1 MIQSG
6 KRFLSLLSLGLSL
19 GLILSVSETVAQDT
33 PTRTLIVN
41 GQMLDAG
48 VVLVQGRSYVDIEGL
63 AEGMGGSVTF
73 EANQISLTIPGP
85 PPSEAAQT
93 PPASEAAQTPPA
105 SEAPQTP
112 PPSTAPQTP
121 EGMSKDFQKIAVF
134 TLAEM
139 REWKGAISTVVTSG
153 IPVVGTWSQDYHDRG
168 EADLMQAALAASTEP
183 DRQALQ
189 LLQQQLTRLSE
200 WADTVLGEREALNAD
215 RTIDPN
221 SLQKDQSLAK
231 ISKCGQFLSS
241 MIVSGTFS
249 DDSSCY

>member
-33 PTRTLIVN
+33 PTRALIVN
-41 GQMLDAG
+41 GETLDAG
-48 VVLVQGRSYVDIEGL
+48 VILVEGRSYVDIEGL

-85 PPSEAAQT
+85 PPSAALQT
-93 PPASEAAQTPPA
+93 PPPSA
-105 SEAPQTP
+105 APQTP

-121 EGMSKDFQKIAVF
+121 EGLSKDFQKIAVF

-168 EADLMQAALAASTEP
+168 DADLMQAALAVSTEP

-189 LLQQQLTRLSE
+189 LLQQQFTRLSE

-215 RTIDPN
+215 RTINPN
-221 SLQKDQSLAK
+221 SLQNDQSLAK
-231 ISKCGQFLSS
+231 ISQCGQFLSS

-249 DDSSCY
+249 NDSSCY

>member
-33 PTRTLIVN
+33 PTRALIVN
-41 GQMLDAG
+41 GETLDAG
-48 VVLVQGRSYVDIEGL
+48 VILVEGRSYVDIEGL

-73 EANQISLTIPGP
+73 EANQISLTIPAAPLSAPLTP
-85 PPSEAAQT
+85 PPST
-93 PPASEAAQTPPA
+93 
-105 SEAPQTP
+105 APQTP

-121 EGMSKDFQKIAVF
+121 QGMSKDFQKIAVF

-139 REWKGAISTVVTSG
+139 REWKGAIGTVVTSG
-153 IPVVGTWSQDYHDRG
+153 IPVVGTWSQDYHDRI
-168 EADLMQAALAASTEP
+168 EADLMQAVLAASTDP
-183 DRQALQ
+183 DRQALE

-215 RTIDPN
+215 KTIDPN

-231 ISKCGQFLSS
+231 ISQCGQFLSS

-249 DDSSCY
+249 NDSSCY

>member
-41 GQMLDAG
+41 GQTLDAG
-48 VVLVQGRSYVDIEGL
+48 VVLVEGRSYVDIEGL

-85 PPSEAAQT
+85 PPSAALQT
-93 PPASEAAQTPPA
+93 PPPSA
-105 SEAPQTP
+105 APQTP

-121 EGMSKDFQKIAVF
+121 EGLSKDFQKIAVF

-249 DDSSCY
+249 NDSSCY

>member
-33 PTRTLIVN
+33 PTRALIVN
-41 GQMLDAG
+41 GETLDAG
-48 VVLVQGRSYVDIEGL
+48 VILVEGRSYVDIEGL

-85 PPSEAAQT
+85 PPSAAPQT
-93 PPASEAAQTPPA
+93 PPPSAAPR
-105 SEAPQTP
+105 TP

-139 REWKGAISTVVTSG
+139 REWKGAIGSVVTSG
-153 IPVVGTWSQDYHDRG
+153 IPVVGTWSQDYHDRI
-168 EADLMQAALAASTEP
+168 EVDLMQATLAASTEP

-189 LLQQQLTRLSE
+189 LLQQQFTRLSE

-215 RTIDPN
+215 KTIDPN

-231 ISKCGQFLSS
+231 ISQCGQFLSS

-249 DDSSCY
+249 NDSSCY

>member
-41 GQMLDAG
+41 GQTLDAG
-48 VVLVQGRSYVDIEGL
+48 VVLVEGRSYVDIEGL

-85 PPSEAAQT
+85 PPSAALQT
-93 PPASEAAQTPPA
+93 PPPSA
-105 SEAPQTP
+105 APQTP

-121 EGMSKDFQKIAVF
+121 EGLSKDFQKIAVF

-168 EADLMQAALAASTEP
+168 EADLM
-183 DRQALQ
+183 
-189 LLQQQLTRLSE
+189 
-200 WADTVLGEREALNAD
+200 
-215 RTIDPN
+215 
-221 SLQKDQSLAK
+221 
-231 ISKCGQFLSS
+231 
-241 MIVSGTFS
+241 
-249 DDSSCY
+249 

>member
-19 GLILSVSETVAQDT
+19 GLILSVSETIAQDT

-41 GQMLDAG
+41 GQTLDAG

-93 PPASEAAQTPPA
+93 QPA
-105 SEAPQTP
+105 SEAPETP
-112 PPSTAPQTP
+112 PPSTAPQNP

-215 RTIDPN
+215 RTINPN
-221 SLQKDQSLAK
+221 SLQNDQSLAK

-249 DDSSCY
+249 NDSSCY

>member
-41 GQMLDAG
+41 GQTLDAG

-63 AEGMGGSVTF
+63 AQGMGGSVTF
-73 EANQISLTIPGP
+73 EANQISLTIPG
-85 PPSEAAQT
+85 
-93 PPASEAAQTPPA
+93 QTPPA

>member
-33 PTRTLIVN
+33 PTRALIVN
-41 GQMLDAG
+41 GETLDAG
-48 VVLVQGRSYVDIEGL
+48 VILVEGRSYVDIEGL

-85 PPSEAAQT
+85 PPSAAPQT
-93 PPASEAAQTPPA
+93 PPPSAAPR
-105 SEAPQTP
+105 TP

-139 REWKGAISTVVTSG
+139 REWKGAIGSVVTSG
-153 IPVVGTWSQDYHDRG
+153 IPVVGTWSQDYHDRI

-183 DRQALQ
+183 DRQALE

-215 RTIDPN
+215 KTIDPN

-231 ISKCGQFLSS
+231 ISQCGQFLSS

-249 DDSSCY
+249 NDSSCY

>member
-33 PTRTLIVN
+33 PTRTLVVN
-41 GQMLDAG
+41 GQTLDAG

-93 PPASEAAQTPPA
+93 QPA

-112 PPSTAPQTP
+112 PPSTAPQNP

>member
-33 PTRTLIVN
+33 PTRALIVN
-41 GQMLDAG
+41 GETLDAG
-48 VVLVQGRSYVDIEGL
+48 VILVEGRSYVDIEGL

-73 EANQISLTIPGP
+73 EANQISLTIPAV
-85 PPSEAAQT
+85 PPSAPLT
-93 PPASEAAQTPPA
+93 PPLSA
-105 SEAPQTP
+105 APQTP

-139 REWKGAISTVVTSG
+139 REWKGAIGSVVTSG
-153 IPVVGTWSQDYHDRG
+153 IPVVGTWSQDYHDRI
-168 EADLMQAALAASTEP
+168 EADLMQATLAASTEP
-183 DRQALQ
+183 DRQALE

-215 RTIDPN
+215 KTIDPN

-231 ISKCGQFLSS
+231 ISQCGQFLSS

-249 DDSSCY
+249 NDSSCY

>member
-41 GQMLDAG
+41 GQTLDAG
-48 VVLVQGRSYVDIEGL
+48 VVLVEGRSYVDIEGL

-85 PPSEAAQT
+85 PPSAALQT
-93 PPASEAAQTPPA
+93 PPPSA
-105 SEAPQTP
+105 APQTP

-121 EGMSKDFQKIAVF
+121 EGLSKDFQKIAVF

-139 REWKGAISTVVTSG
+139 REWKGAIGTVVTSG

-168 EADLMQAALAASTEP
+168 EADLMQAALAVSTEP

-189 LLQQQLTRLSE
+189 LLQQQFTRLSE

-215 RTIDPN
+215 RTINPN
-221 SLQKDQSLAK
+221 SLQNDQSLAK
-231 ISKCGQFLSS
+231 ISQCGQFLSS

-249 DDSSCY
+249 NDSSCY

>member
-41 GQMLDAG
+41 GQTLDAG

-85 PPSEAAQT
+85 PP
-93 PPASEAAQTPPA
+93 SEAAQTPPA

-249 DDSSCY
+249 NDSSCY

>member
-33 PTRTLIVN
+33 PSRTLIVN
-41 GQMLDAG
+41 GQTLDAG
-48 VVLVQGRSYVDIEGL
+48 VILVEGRSYVDIEGL

-85 PPSEAAQT
+85 PPSAALQN
-93 PPASEAAQTPPA
+93 PPPSP
-105 SEAPQTP
+105 APQTP
-112 PPSTAPQTP
+112 PPSAAPQTPPSSTVPQTP

-139 REWKGAISTVVTSG
+139 REWKGAIGSVVTSG

-183 DRQALQ
+183 DRQALE
-189 LLQQQLTRLSE
+189 LLQQQLTRLTE

-221 SLQKDQSLAK
+221 SLRNDQSLAK

>member
-19 GLILSVSETVAQDT
+19 GLILSVSETIAQDT

-41 GQMLDAG
+41 GQTLDAG

-93 PPASEAAQTPPA
+93 QPA

-112 PPSTAPQTP
+112 PPSTAPQNP

-139 REWKGAISTVVTSG
+139 REWKGAIGGVVTSG

-215 RTIDPN
+215 RTINPN
-221 SLQKDQSLAK
+221 SLQNDQSLAK

-249 DDSSCY
+249 NDSSCY

>member
-6 KRFLSLLSLGLSL
+6 KRFVSLLSLGLSL

-41 GQMLDAG
+41 GQALDAG
-48 VVLVQGRSYVDIEGL
+48 VVLVEGRSYVDIEGL

-85 PPSEAAQT
+85 PPSA
-93 PPASEAAQTPPA
+93 
-105 SEAPQTP
+105 APQTT
-112 PPSTAPQTP
+112 PPSTVPQTP

-139 REWKGAISTVVTSG
+139 REWKGAIGTVVTSG

-168 EADLMQAALAASTEP
+168 EADLMQAALAAFTEP

-189 LLQQQLTRLSE
+189 LLQQQFTRLTE

-215 RTIDPN
+215 RTINPN
-221 SLQKDQSLAK
+221 SLQNDQSLAK

-249 DDSSCY
+249 NDSSCY

>member
-1 MIQSG
+1 MNQSG

-41 GQMLDAG
+41 GQTVDAG
-48 VVLVQGRSYVDIEGL
+48 VVLVEGRSYVDIEGL

-85 PPSEAAQT
+85 PPSAALQT
-93 PPASEAAQTPPA
+93 PPPSA
-105 SEAPQTP
+105 APQTP
-112 PPSTAPQTP
+112 PPSTAPQTL

-139 REWKGAISTVVTSG
+139 REWKGAIGTVVTSG

-168 EADLMQAALAASTEP
+168 EADLMQAALAVSTEP

-189 LLQQQLTRLSE
+189 LLQQQFTRLTE

-231 ISKCGQFLSS
+231 ISKCGEFLSS

-249 DDSSCY
+249 NDSSCY

>member
-93 PPASEAAQTPPA
+93 PPASEAPQTPPA

>member
-41 GQMLDAG
+41 GQTLDAG

-93 PPASEAAQTPPA
+93 S
-105 SEAPQTP
+105 
-112 PPSTAPQTP
+112 

-134 TLAEM
+134 TLDEM

-168 EADLMQAALAASTEP
+168 EADVMQAGLAASTEP

>member
-1 MIQSG
+1 MNQSG

-41 GQMLDAG
+41 GQTLDAG
-48 VVLVQGRSYVDIEGL
+48 VVLVEGRSYVDIEGL

-85 PPSEAAQT
+85 PPSAALQT
-93 PPASEAAQTPPA
+93 PPPSA
-105 SEAPQTP
+105 APQTP

-139 REWKGAISTVVTSG
+139 REWKGAIGTVVTSG

-168 EADLMQAALAASTEP
+168 EADLMQAALAVSTEP

-189 LLQQQLTRLSE
+189 LLQQQFTRLTE

-231 ISKCGQFLSS
+231 ISQCGQFLSS

-249 DDSSCY
+249 NDSSCY

>member
-19 GLILSVSETVAQDT
+19 GLILSVSETIAQDT

-41 GQMLDAG
+41 GQTLDAG

-93 PPASEAAQTPPA
+93 QPA

-112 PPSTAPQTP
+112 PPSTAPQNP

-215 RTIDPN
+215 RTINPN
-221 SLQKDQSLAK
+221 SLQNDQSLAK

-249 DDSSCY
+249 NDSSCY

>member
-41 GQMLDAG
+41 GQTLDAG
-48 VVLVQGRSYVDIEGL
+48 VVLVEGRSYVDIEGL

-85 PPSEAAQT
+85 PPSAALQT
-93 PPASEAAQTPPA
+93 PPPSA
-105 SEAPQTP
+105 APQTP
-112 PPSTAPQTP
+112 PPSTAPQTT
-121 EGMSKDFQKIAVF
+121 EGLSKDFQKIAVF

-168 EADLMQAALAASTEP
+168 EADLMQAALAVSTEP

-189 LLQQQLTRLSE
+189 LLQQQFTRLSE

-215 RTIDPN
+215 RTINPN
-221 SLQKDQSLAK
+221 SLQNDQSLAK
-231 ISKCGQFLSS
+231 ISQCGQFLSS

-249 DDSSCY
+249 NDSSCY

>member
-41 GQMLDAG
+41 GQTLDAG
-48 VVLVQGRSYVDIEGL
+48 VVLVEGRSYVDIEGL

-85 PPSEAAQT
+85 PPSAALQT
-93 PPASEAAQTPPA
+93 PPPSA
-105 SEAPQTP
+105 APQTP

-121 EGMSKDFQKIAVF
+121 EGLSKDFQKIAVF

-215 RTIDPN
+215 RTINPN
-221 SLQKDQSLAK
+221 SLQNDQSLAK
-231 ISKCGQFLSS
+231 ISQCGQFLSS

-249 DDSSCY
+249 NDSSCY

>member
-33 PTRTLIVN
+33 PTRALIVN
-41 GQMLDAG
+41 GETLDAG
-48 VVLVQGRSYVDIEGL
+48 VILVEGRSYVDIEGL

-73 EANQISLTIPGP
+73 EANQISLTIPAAPPSAPLTP
-85 PPSEAAQT
+85 PPSA
-93 PPASEAAQTPPA
+93 
-105 SEAPQTP
+105 APQTP

-121 EGMSKDFQKIAVF
+121 QGMSKDFQKIAVF

-139 REWKGAISTVVTSG
+139 REWKGAIGSVVTSG
-153 IPVVGTWSQDYHDRG
+153 IPVVGTWSQDYHDRI
-168 EADLMQAALAASTEP
+168 EADLMQATLAASTEP
-183 DRQALQ
+183 DRQALE

-215 RTIDPN
+215 KTIDPN

-231 ISKCGQFLSS
+231 ISQCGQFLSS

-249 DDSSCY
+249 NDSSCY

>member
-1 MIQSG
+1 MNQSG
-6 KRFLSLLSLGLSL
+6 KCFLSLLSL

-41 GQMLDAG
+41 GKTVDAG
-48 VVLVQGRSYVDIEGL
+48 VVLVEGRSYVDIEGL
-63 AEGMGGSVTF
+63 AKGIGGSVTF
-73 EANQISLTIPGP
+73 EANQIALTIPGP
-85 PPSEAAQT
+85 LPSA
-93 PPASEAAQTPPA
+93 
-105 SEAPQTP
+105 
-112 PPSTAPQTP
+112 APQTP

-139 REWKGAISTVVTSG
+139 REWKGAIGTVVTSG
-153 IPVVGTWSQDYHDRG
+153 IPVVGTWSQDYHDRV
-168 EADLMQAALAASTEP
+168 EADLMQATLAASTEP

-189 LLQQQLTRLSE
+189 LLQNEYALLTA
-200 WADTVLGEREALNAD
+200 WADNVLAERKALNAA

-221 SLQKDQSLAK
+221 SIQNDQSLAR

-249 DDSSCY
+249 DDSSCH

>member
-33 PTRTLIVN
+33 PSRTLIVN
-41 GQMLDAG
+41 GQTLDAG
-48 VVLVQGRSYVDIEGL
+48 VILVEGRSYVDIEGL

-85 PPSEAAQT
+85 PPSAALQN
-93 PPASEAAQTPPA
+93 PPPSP
-105 SEAPQTP
+105 APQTP
-112 PPSTAPQTP
+112 PPSAAPQTPPSSTVPQTP

-139 REWKGAISTVVTSG
+139 REWKGAIGSVVTSG

-189 LLQQQLTRLSE
+189 LLQQQFTRLTE

-231 ISKCGQFLSS
+231 ISQCGQFLSS

-249 DDSSCY
+249 NDSSCY

>member
-41 GQMLDAG
+41 GQTLDAG

-73 EANQISLTIPGP
+73 EANQISLTIPG
-85 PPSEAAQT
+85 
-93 PPASEAAQTPPA
+93 QTPPA

>member
-41 GQMLDAG
+41 GQTLDAG
-48 VVLVQGRSYVDIEGL
+48 VVLVEGRSYVDIEGL

-85 PPSEAAQT
+85 PP
-93 PPASEAAQTPPA
+93 SEAAQTPPA

-249 DDSSCY
+249 NDSSCY

>member
-6 KRFLSLLSLGLSL
+6 KCFLSLLSL

-41 GQMLDAG
+41 GQTLDAG
-48 VVLVQGRSYVDIEGL
+48 VVLVEGRSYVDIEGL

-73 EANQISLTIPGP
+73 EANQISLTIPGS
-85 PPSEAAQT
+85 PPST
-93 PPASEAAQTPPA
+93 
-105 SEAPQTP
+105 APQTP
-112 PPSTAPQTP
+112 PPSAASQTP

-139 REWKGAISTVVTSG
+139 REWKGAIGTVITSG
-153 IPVVGTWSQDYHDRG
+153 IPVVGTWSQAYHDRG

-189 LLQQQLTRLSE
+189 LLQQEFALLTK

-221 SLQKDQSLAK
+221 SLQNDPSLAK

-241 MIVSGTFS
+241 MIVSGAFS

>member
-33 PTRTLIVN
+33 PTRALIVN
-41 GQMLDAG
+41 GETLDAG
-48 VVLVQGRSYVDIEGL
+48 VILVEGRSYVDIEGL

-73 EANQISLTIPGP
+73 EANQISLTIPAP
-85 PPSEAAQT
+85 PPSAPLT
-93 PPASEAAQTPPA
+93 PPPST
-105 SEAPQTP
+105 APQTP

-121 EGMSKDFQKIAVF
+121 QGMSKDFQKIAVF

-139 REWKGAISTVVTSG
+139 REWKGAIGSVVTSG
-153 IPVVGTWSQDYHDRG
+153 IPVVGTWSQDYHDRI
-168 EADLMQAALAASTEP
+168 EADLMQATLAASTEP
-183 DRQALQ
+183 DRQALE

-215 RTIDPN
+215 RTINPN

-231 ISKCGQFLSS
+231 ISQCGQFLSS

-249 DDSSCY
+249 NDSSCY

>member
-41 GQMLDAG
+41 GQTLDAG

-85 PPSEAAQT
+85 PASEAPQT
-93 PPASEAAQTPPA
+93 PPASEAPQTPPA

-215 RTIDPN
+215 RTINPN
-221 SLQKDQSLAK
+221 SLQNDQSLAK

-249 DDSSCY
+249 NDSSCY

>member
-1 MIQSG
+1 MNQSG

-41 GQMLDAG
+41 GQTLDAG
-48 VVLVQGRSYVDIEGL
+48 VVLVEGRSYVDIEGL

-85 PPSEAAQT
+85 PPSAALQT
-93 PPASEAAQTPPA
+93 PPPSA
-105 SEAPQTP
+105 APQTP

-121 EGMSKDFQKIAVF
+121 EGLSKDFQKIAVF

-189 LLQQQLTRLSE
+189 LLQQQFTRLSE

-215 RTIDPN
+215 RTINPN
-221 SLQKDQSLAK
+221 SLQNDQSLAK
-231 ISKCGQFLSS
+231 ISQCGQFLSS

-249 DDSSCY
+249 NDSSCY